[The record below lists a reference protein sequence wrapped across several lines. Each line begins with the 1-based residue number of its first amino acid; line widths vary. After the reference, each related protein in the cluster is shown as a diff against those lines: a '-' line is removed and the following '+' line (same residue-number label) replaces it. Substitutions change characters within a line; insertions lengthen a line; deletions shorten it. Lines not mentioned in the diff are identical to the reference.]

1 MTAEHETFDS
11 AIGAG
16 SMNKNGIHHLLAAR
30 AQEPMTEE
38 ILLQMANSMAPLP
51 YPTYSEVGSGLSPRC
66 KDLGY

>member
-1 MTAEHETFDS
+1 
-11 AIGAG
+11 
-16 SMNKNGIHHLLAAR
+16 MNKNGIHHLLAAR

-66 KDLGY
+66 KALGD